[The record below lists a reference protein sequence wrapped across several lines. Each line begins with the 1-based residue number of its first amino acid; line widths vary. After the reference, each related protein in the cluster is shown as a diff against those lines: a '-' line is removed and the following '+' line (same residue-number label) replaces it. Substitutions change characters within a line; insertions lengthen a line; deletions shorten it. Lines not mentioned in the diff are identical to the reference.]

1 MSKFTAGQ
9 RVRVRRDTM
18 AYRALKQAGFPPAG
32 VVVDVGEARVMLS
45 IAVDSNEDFALVLHF
60 SDSELEETE

>member
-9 RVRVRRDTM
+9 RVRVRRDTI
-18 AYRALKQAGFPPAG
+18 AYHALRSSGFPPVG
-32 VVVDVGEARVMLS
+32 VVVDVGEDRGMRG

-60 SDSELEETE
+60 SDSELEEAE